1 MPEVKVVLWGE
12 YKRLAGGKGELTI
25 DLPEGS
31 TAQMLLERVAPLCGS
46 AFAAK
51 VLTHDGKIMHGV
63 SIFLNGR
70 EIDTGGTLLSRTVV
84 PGGQV
89 EIMRLSAS

>member
-12 YKRLAGGKGELTI
+12 YKRLAGGKRELTI
-25 DLPEGS
+25 NLPEGS
-31 TAQMLLERVAPLCGS
+31 TAQILLERVAPLFGS

-51 VLTHDGKIMHGV
+51 VFTHDGRIRHGV

-70 EIDTGGTLLSRTVV
+70 EIDTGGTLPSRTVV

>member
-1 MPEVKVVLWGE
+1 MPVVRVVLWGE

-51 VLTHDGKIMHGV
+51 VLTHDGRIMHGV

-70 EIDTGGTLLSRTVV
+70 EIDTGGTLPSRTVV

>member
-1 MPEVKVVLWGE
+1 MPEVKVILWGE
-12 YKRLAGGKGELTI
+12 YKRLAGGKKELTI
-25 DLPEGS
+25 NLPEGS

-63 SIFLNGR
+63 SIFINGR
-70 EIDTGGTLLSRTVV
+70 EIDTGGTLPSRTII
-84 PGGQV
+84 PAGQV